1 MRRIRKRDIRKTRQ
15 ATERQRDDA
24 LACSQIGED
33 LPRATARMPARQT
46 LATTE
51 DRGGRI
57 GELLASAQMRSRV
70 LELIELEI
78 DQLQGAFGRDDQI
91 ELLRDLEAE
100 VRSLPPAAA
109 LELGGLEDLVTEVA
123 VSISYA
129 LEATEGLSVAH
140 RIDELA
146 RAALFLPS
154 STRDGGN

>member
-1 MRRIRKRDIRKTRQ
+1 
-15 ATERQRDDA
+15 
-24 LACSQIGED
+24 
-33 LPRATARMPARQT
+33 MPARQT